1 MGLLTWCSDVYAVFG
16 SLVSV
21 DGADAK
27 RELVLDVPTGP
38 VDVVLVGRGTS
49 GVCDISAVR
58 HVPALSLLLP
68 MILIDL
74 YQRRCR

>member
-1 MGLLTWCSDVYAVFG
+1 MGLLTWCSDVYSVFG
-16 SLVSV
+16 GLVSV
-21 DGADAK
+21 DGAHAE

-49 GVCDISAVR
+49 GVCDISVVR

-74 YQRRCR
+74 YQQRYS